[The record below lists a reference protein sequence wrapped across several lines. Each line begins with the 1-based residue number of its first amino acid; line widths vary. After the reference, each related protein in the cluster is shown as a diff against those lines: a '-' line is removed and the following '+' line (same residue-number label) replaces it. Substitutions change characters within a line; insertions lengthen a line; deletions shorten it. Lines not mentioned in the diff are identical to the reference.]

1 MQSEEKTAFLAFIS
15 NIILFLLK
23 IFAAIASGSL
33 AVLSSAFDSLNDI
46 ISYLAGYYSV
56 KEAVR
61 GPDEDHPFGH
71 RRMESLAA
79 MVTAIFAGILAF
91 EILRSGFLNLLMGEH
106 TVEITTYVF
115 GILIATV
122 VVKLFTYIVLERKSK
137 TVMSSALD
145 AMMVDSRND
154 VLSNC
159 IAIVGITGAY
169 FGMVVLDDI
178 AAIFIALYIAY
189 AGYQV
194 ARKNFD
200 YMVGARPEKKIMDS
214 IKKKAAGVKGV
225 KKVGAIRA
233 HYVGDRVHAEIE
245 IVLPKKIK
253 GPESHDIA
261 IKVQYAVESLKIV
274 SRAFVHIDYG

>member
-1 MQSEEKTAFLAFIS
+1 MNEEKTAFLAFIS

-23 IFAAIASGSL
+23 ILAAITSGSL

-56 KEAVR
+56 KETAR

-71 RRMESLAA
+71 RRMEPLAA
-79 MVTAIFAGILAF
+79 MLTAIFAGILAF
-91 EILRSGFLNLLMGEH
+91 EILRSASLNIISDYHVLD
-106 TVEITTYVF
+106 ITLYTFFVLVLT
-115 GILIATV
+115 II
-122 VVKLFTYIVLERKSK
+122 VKSVMHLVLRRKAED
-137 TVMSSALD
+137 TMSTALD
-145 AMMVDSRND
+145 ALAVDSRND
-154 VLSNC
+154 VLSNSVAV
-159 IAIVGITGAY
+159 IGVAGAY
-169 FGMVVLDDI
+169 LGQLLFDEV
-178 AAIFIALYIAY
+178 AAIIIAFYIAY

-200 YMVGARPEKKIMDS
+200 YIVGARPEKKILVS

-225 KKVGAIRA
+225 KEVGAIRA

-245 IVLPKKIK
+245 IALPKKTK

-261 IKVQYAVESLKIV
+261 LKVQYAVESLKIV